1 MLRADLEAFAF
12 DFDLED
18 LEDLEDLD
26 PPPLPDFE
34 LFSDFDA
41 RSDFEDFEDFS
52 EREDLLVSAAWAAAP
67 GRFVMPTSIG
77 AIREKAAAAI
87 AMRPKNRMTK
97 PHFPSLNMAAARPN
111 QAGRE

>member
-1 MLRADLEAFAF
+1 LPRLLRADLEAFSL

-18 LEDLEDLD
+18 FEDVD

-41 RSDFEDFEDFS
+41 RSDFDDFEDFS
-52 EREDLLVSAAWAAAP
+52 EREDVLVSAAWATAP
-67 GRFVMPTSIG
+67 GRFGTPTLIG

-97 PHFPSLNMAAARPN
+97 PHCPNLNMAAARPN